1 MNAKHS
7 LCMSK
12 RLLLI
17 LGAVLCAQSLQGQ
30 DAWHEGRNVA
40 GLAGAEASEKPSQA
54 TLFGKFTS
62 GDFRNWS
69 QGKTLW
75 SAGATA
81 SSEIQLKDMVMV
93 GSFGFT
99 QEYGTQ
105 MMGSM
110 FTNPG
115 YYLVD
120 VVEFTPGSKS
130 RQTYNLDGGIAWK
143 NGGRWIPGFTAH
155 FQGIN
160 YAKRKDLRHTTYRQ
174 ELEVVPSVLYQ
185 GEGWRIGA
193 SYIFEKNSEFIQAEQ
208 VGPARADSYYAL
220 LDKGM
225 RYGAYQAWDGSG
237 IHLAEPGV
245 DRFPVQE
252 TAHGGSLQFSL
263 GEGLYADAE
272 LVFRNG
278 VVGEKGYTWFRSPS
292 VEWAARMVY
301 TYMENGHRHNFHLG
315 YEWSS
320 ARLYENV
327 VDKVSE
333 GGITTPV
340 ILGTNR
346 IFAVKTFA
354 LNATY
359 ALESASGLQLE
370 AGLFLDRDNKLSTLM
385 YPYMDLDGGTHLFFN
400 MDVTAPLGQHWQLK
414 AGILTGGG
422 AYSEQISEAVH
433 EDMSVNSVPYRLTD
447 WWDLEQEVDDALRVQ
462 FSLALRYSFTRL
474 PLYLE
479 GGCSYLRALEH
490 SLVPG
495 VYRQTSYLQL
505 GYNF

>member
-263 GEGLYADAE
+263 GVETS
-272 LVFRNG
+272 LVTDHIEESISDSN
-278 VVGEKGYTWFRSPS
+278 
-292 VEWAARMVY
+292 
-301 TYMENGHRHNFHLG
+301 
-315 YEWSS
+315 
-320 ARLYENV
+320 
-327 VDKVSE
+327 
-333 GGITTPV
+333 
-340 ILGTNR
+340 
-346 IFAVKTFA
+346 
-354 LNATY
+354 
-359 ALESASGLQLE
+359 SASTI
-370 AGLFLDRDNKLSTLM
+370 RDFDD
-385 YPYMDLDGGTHLFFN
+385 DL
-400 MDVTAPLGQHWQLK
+400 
-414 AGILTGGG
+414 
-422 AYSEQISEAVH
+422 
-433 EDMSVNSVPYRLTD
+433 
-447 WWDLEQEVDDALRVQ
+447 
-462 FSLALRYSFTRL
+462 L
-474 PLYLE
+474 PLSAINFGNFRQYHPPNSNWMERIGNIHLKDSIE
-479 GGCSYLRALEH
+479 CICDKSIFSCKTDTPEIIAFH
-490 SLVPG
+490 FQ
-495 VYRQTSYLQL
+495 YRKLDTGDMAGNPLLIQFEKIKTMTIACKISCVWI
-505 GYNF
+505 F